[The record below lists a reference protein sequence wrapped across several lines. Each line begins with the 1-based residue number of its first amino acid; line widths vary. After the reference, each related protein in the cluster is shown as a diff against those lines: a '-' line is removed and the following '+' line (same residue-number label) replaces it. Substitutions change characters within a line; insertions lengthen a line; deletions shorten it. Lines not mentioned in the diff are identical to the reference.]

1 MKKILAELR
10 KIVLANPLDLLV
22 WNDGKL
28 ELKSLNQIPAKS
40 RGAVAR
46 IERNT
51 TGVKVVF
58 HDKLKAAELLLRYD
72 QQQTAVEENNLL
84 VAILNSTTGTVD
96 TTDIDEMR
104 VDDEN
109 GIFIAEGS

>member
-10 KIVLANPLDLLV
+10 KIVLANPLDLLI

-28 ELKSLNQIPAKS
+28 ELKPLEEIPAK
-40 RGAVAR
+40 AKAAIAK

-72 QQQTAVEENNLL
+72 QQQSAAEENNLL
-84 VAILNSTTGTVD
+84 VAILNSTAD
-96 TTDIDEMR
+96 KIDISDLEEMGDN
-104 VDDEN
+104 DDN
-109 GIFIAEGS
+109 GIFITT